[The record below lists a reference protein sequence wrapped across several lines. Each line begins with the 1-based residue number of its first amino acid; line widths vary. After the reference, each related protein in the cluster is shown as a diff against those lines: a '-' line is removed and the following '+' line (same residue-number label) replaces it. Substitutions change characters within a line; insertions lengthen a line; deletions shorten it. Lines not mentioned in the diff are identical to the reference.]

1 MIKYQAFIKVAELG
15 SITKAAK
22 ALGYS
27 QPGISHI
34 IDAFEDEIGFPL
46 LMRTRDALQPTEDG
60 KKILSYCYQIV
71 RTENEMK
78 NTVQS
83 VKGLSSG
90 TIHIGSQNSMMVN
103 FVPKIVANFS
113 KAYSNIEIWVHEF
126 PFAEFAPNLQNG
138 IIDIG
143 FMSSFSLKGYD
154 FIPLFKDP
162 VCIAMH
168 EDHPFTKY
176 DRVPI
181 SALNGCD
188 FIMPL
193 KGWDDIVNIII
204 EKQSFTPNIRH
215 YVASDTAGIAM
226 AAENLGVYILS
237 GLQLGLLPE
246 NLVYREIDGDFYRT
260 MGICTRSL
268 KYVSPALKEFINAAQ
283 QIVSKELLNQPLLK
297 PVEE

>member
-34 IDAFEDEIGFPL
+34 IDAFEAEIGFPL
-46 LMRTRDALQPTEDG
+46 LMRTRDSLQPTDDG
-60 KKILSYCYQIV
+60 KKILNYCYQLV
-71 RTENEMK
+71 KTENDMK
-78 NTVQS
+78 NTVQA

-113 KAYSNIEIWVHEF
+113 KAYSNIELWVHEF
-126 PFAEFAPNLQNG
+126 PFAHFAPNLQNG
-138 IIDIG
+138 IIDIA
-143 FMSSFSLKGYD
+143 FMSSFSMKGYD

-176 DRVPI
+176 DKVPI

-193 KGWDDIVNIII
+193 NGWDDIVNIII
-204 EKQSFTPNIRH
+204 EKQTFTPNIKH

-226 AAENLGVYILS
+226 ASENLGVYILS
-237 GLQLGLLPE
+237 GLQTGLLPQ
-246 NLVYREIDGDFYRT
+246 NIVYREVDGDFYRT
-260 MGICTRSL
+260 MGICVKSL
-268 KYVSPALKEFINAAQ
+268 KYISPALKEFINTAQ
-283 QIVSKELLNQPLLK
+283 QIVSRELSNHNLLK
-297 PVEE
+297 PVK

>member
-60 KKILSYCYQIV
+60 KKILSYCYQLV
-71 RTENEMK
+71 KTESDMK

-113 KAYSNIEIWVHEF
+113 KAYSNIELWVHEF
-126 PFAEFAPNLQNG
+126 PFADFAPNLQNG

-143 FMSSFSLKGYD
+143 FMSGFSLKGYD

-162 VCIAMH
+162 VCLAMH

-176 DRVPI
+176 DKIPI
-181 SALNGCD
+181 TALNGCD

-193 KGWDDIVNIII
+193 KGWDDIVNIIV
-204 EKQSFTPNIRH
+204 EKQTFTPNIKH

-226 AAENLGVYILS
+226 AAENLGVYVLS
-237 GLQLGLLPE
+237 GLQVGLLPE
-246 NLVYREIDGDFYRT
+246 NTVYREIDGDFYRT
-260 MGICTRSL
+260 MGMCTRAL
-268 KYVSPALKEFINAAQ
+268 KYVSPALKEFVNSAQ
-283 QIVSKELLNQPLLK
+283 QIVAKELANQPLLK
-297 PVEE
+297 PAE